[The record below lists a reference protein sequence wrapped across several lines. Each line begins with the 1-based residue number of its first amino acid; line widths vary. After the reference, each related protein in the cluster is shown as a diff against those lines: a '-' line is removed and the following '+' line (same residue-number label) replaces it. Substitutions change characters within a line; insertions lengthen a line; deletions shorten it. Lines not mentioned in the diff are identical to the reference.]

1 MENKMNCDQV
11 RELDLVDYLNS
22 LGLQPYKIKGINFWY
37 YSPFREEKT
46 PSFKINRKLNRWF
59 DFGEGVGGNLI
70 DFAIRYRGCT
80 IGEFLDS
87 ISSNSIS
94 FHKPRLSRKKNN
106 TLSEPKIQII
116 AIKSLRSTALLRYL
130 ESRKISIRLADEF
143 CKEISYQLKDKRY
156 YAIGFKNLSGGY
168 ELRNSYFKGS
178 SSPKNYSLVQRQ
190 QSDVL
195 TVFEGFFDFLSFLTL
210 IDQSGLDIQSDFL
223 ILNSLSLFE
232 KGRRVFDRYRQ
243 VDLYLDNDAAGDRYT
258 FYACSL
264 GEHIHDSRQL
274 YKNHKDLND
283 FLCHSGI

>member
-1 MENKMNCDQV
+1 
-11 RELDLVDYLNS
+11 
-22 LGLQPYKIKGINFWY
+22 
-37 YSPFREEKT
+37 
-46 PSFKINRKLNRWF
+46 
-59 DFGEGVGGNLI
+59 
-70 DFAIRYRGCT
+70 
-80 IGEFLDS
+80 
-87 ISSNSIS
+87 
-94 FHKPRLSRKKNN
+94 
-106 TLSEPKIQII
+106 
-116 AIKSLRSTALLRYL
+116 
-130 ESRKISIRLADEF
+130 
-143 CKEISYQLKDKRY
+143 
-156 YAIGFKNLSGGY
+156 

-243 VDLYLDNDAAGDRYT
+243 VDLYLDNDAAGDRYN